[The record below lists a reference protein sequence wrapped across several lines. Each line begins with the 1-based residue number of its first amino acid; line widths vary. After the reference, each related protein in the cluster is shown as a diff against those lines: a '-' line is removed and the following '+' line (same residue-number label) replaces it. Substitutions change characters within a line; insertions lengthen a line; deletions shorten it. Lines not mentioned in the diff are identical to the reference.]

1 MLETTRYITSTSF
14 FIDQL
19 EALLKQGC
27 KVAPRGNETKELL
40 NQFFEIYYPTYR
52 CILLPKRRNNIFAQ
66 IAETLWMIAGRDDIE
81 WLSFYLPRAPQFSDN
96 GRSWRGAYGPRLRNW
111 NSSDKKV
118 DQLSYVVEALK
129 NDSLTRQAVI
139 SIWDPGIDTT
149 PGKDIPCNNWLQ
161 FILRDGLLSMS
172 VAQRSSDLIWGYSGI
187 DAFSWSVLHE
197 MMAYWTESN
206 VHIRSHLVGSQ
217 HIYQQHYV
225 LGYDILQNYKA
236 CMYDRVSCLNAHLLD
251 DVYLPPKFQ
260 TPFDKIDVALQHLFR
275 LELFMRNG
283 AMSFQAIWD
292 DIETDTCISYDP
304 FLIQCAQ
311 MLLVYHVYQNVKK
324 NHEGEDLDKFKPD
337 IMQFVNKM
345 EKSDFRLCA
354 VEFMSRYM
362 NIETDDMAHSS
373 DVLEL
378 KRLNILQ

>member
-1 MLETTRYITSTSF
+1 MLETNRYVTSTSF
-14 FIDQL
+14 FINQL
-19 EALLKQGC
+19 ESLLKQGFT
-27 KVAPRGNETKELL
+27 VAPRGNETRELL
-40 NQFFEIYYPTYR
+40 NQYFEIYHPTHR

-81 WLSFYLPRAPQFSDN
+81 WLSFYLPRALQFSDN

-139 SIWDPGIDTT
+139 SIWDPGIDTA

-197 MMAYWTESN
+197 MMAYWTESD

-217 HIYQQHYV
+217 HIYQQHYA
-225 LGYDILQNYKA
+225 LGYEILQNYKA
-236 CMYDRVSCLNAHLLD
+236 CVYDRASHPDA
-251 DVYLPPKFQ
+251 YLPPKFQ
-260 TPFDKIDVALQHLFR
+260 TPFDDIDAALQHLFR
-275 LELFMRNG
+275 FELFMRSG
-283 AMSFQAIWD
+283 KMSFQAIWD
-292 DIETDTCISYDP
+292 DIEADTYLLCDP
-304 FLIQCAQ
+304 FLTQCAQ
-311 MLLVYHVYQNVKK
+311 MLLVYNVYHHIKRK
-324 NHEGEDLDKFKPD
+324 YEGEDLDNYKPV

-345 EKSDFRLCA
+345 EKSDFRLAA

-362 NIETDDMAHSS
+362 NVETDNMAHSN

-378 KRLNILQ
+378 KRLNIL